1 MENITLEYLLTHS
14 FEKTGL
20 EEEKE
25 IHKSG
30 MFTEA
35 ELGLLPRSDEE
46 KIFDLKVKMSDYIH
60 KIGGY
65 KKVFVDMNLNPET
78 TLIDAVVVHCIQNRY
93 NISQFIDVCDQVHLD
108 ADVKS

>member
-20 EEEKE
+20 EEERE

-46 KIFDLKVKMSDYIH
+46 KMFDLKVKMSDYIGS
-60 KIGGY
+60 ITNS
-65 KKVFVDMNLNPET
+65 V
-78 TLIDAVVVHCIQNRY
+78 
-93 NISQFIDVCDQVHLD
+93 
-108 ADVKS
+108 